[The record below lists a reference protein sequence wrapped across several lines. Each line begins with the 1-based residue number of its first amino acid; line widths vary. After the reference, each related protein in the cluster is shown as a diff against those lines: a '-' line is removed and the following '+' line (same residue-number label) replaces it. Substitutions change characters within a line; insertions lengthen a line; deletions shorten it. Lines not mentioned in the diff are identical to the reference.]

1 MNKDFEPIKLDKVKS
16 YSIKERK
23 SKVTTKGFGKVFTR
37 HGSFNEFM
45 ESLPDILAAKDLK
58 EVVSRIIT
66 AYKNQRIIVFGLGAH
81 VIKVGLNPIIID
93 LMEKG
98 IISSVALN
106 GAGVIHDSE
115 IAMTGQTSE
124 DVSEGLREGSFG
136 MAEETA
142 TVINEAISQGAEKG
156 WGIGESVGK
165 RLLELDLPYNNL
177 SILASA
183 TKLKMPVTVNV
194 AIGTDIIHMH
204 PSCNGAAIGKGSHL
218 DFRLFS
224 SIISR
229 MEKGVYL
236 NIGSSVILPEVFLK
250 ALTLVR
256 NLGFD
261 IKDFTTVNMDF
272 IQHYRPLTN
281 VVKRPTLGDGRGYSL
296 IGHHEIMVPIL
307 AAAILE
313 GLVS

>member
-1 MNKDFEPIKLDKVKS
+1 MKKDFGTIKLDKVKS

-23 SKVTTKGFGKVFTR
+23 SKVTTENFGKVFAR

-45 ESLPDILAAKDLK
+45 EGLPDILAAKDLK
-58 EVVSRIIT
+58 EVVSRIT
-66 AYKNQRIIVFGLGAH
+66 AAYKNQRTIAFALGAH

-98 IISSVALN
+98 IISSIALN
-106 GAGVIHDSE
+106 GAGIIHDSE

-124 DVSEGLREGSFG
+124 DVSDGLREGSFG

-165 RLLELDLPYNNL
+165 KLTELDLPYNNL
-177 SILASA
+177 SILASGA
-183 TKLKMPVTVNV
+183 RLRVPITVHV

-224 SIISR
+224 SIISCI
-229 MEKGVYL
+229 EKGVYL

-256 NLGFD
+256 NLGFNVR
-261 IKDFTTVNMDF
+261 DFTTVNMDF
-272 IQHYRPLTN
+272 IQQYRPLTN

-296 IGHHEIMVPIL
+296 IGHHEIMVPLL

-313 GLVS
+313 GLEL

>member
-1 MNKDFEPIKLDKVKS
+1 MKNEFRYIKLDKVKS

-23 SKVTTKGFGKVFTR
+23 SKVITEDFGKVFAR
-37 HGSFNEFM
+37 HGSFSEFM
-45 ESLPDILAAKDLK
+45 EGLPDILAAKDLK
-58 EVVSRIIT
+58 EVVSRIT
-66 AYKNQRIIVFGLGAH
+66 AAYKNQSIIVFALGAH
-81 VIKVGLNPIIID
+81 VIKVGLNPVIID

-98 IISSVALN
+98 IISSIALN

-115 IAMTGQTSE
+115 IAMTGKTSE
-124 DVSEGLREGSFG
+124 DVSNGLREGSFG
-136 MAEETA
+136 MADETA
-142 TVINEAISQGAEKG
+142 TVINGAISQGAEKG

-165 RLLELDLPYNNL
+165 KLMELDLPYNNL
-177 SILASA
+177 SILASGIR
-183 TKLKMPVTVNV
+183 LRVPITVHV

-224 SIISR
+224 SIISSI
-229 MEKGVYL
+229 EKGIYL

-256 NLGFD
+256 NLGFNV
-261 IKDFTTVNMDF
+261 KDFTTVNMDF

-281 VVKRPTLGDGRGYSL
+281 VVKRPTLGVGMGYSL
-296 IGHHEIMVPIL
+296 IGHHEIMVPLL
-307 AAAILE
+307 AAAVLE
-313 GLVS
+313 KIDL